1 MYNILMNKIAI
12 LGGAFDP
19 PHIAHIIMADNAVK
33 EYGYER
39 VIFLPSYNPPHKR
52 VVTDGEDR
60 LNMLTIA
67 LNGRYEICDIELK
80 DDAVGYTSEVIPRL
94 KRIYGDFDFI
104 IGGDSMRDLHTWHEP
119 EKILSE
125 VKLVVAVRDNDYKAV
140 REAVARYEDTPKR
153 GIVLMQSNPPAI
165 ASTDIR
171 VLIELGMDIGGC
183 VDDGVAEYIRGHG
196 LYTRFLPYREKLYKN
211 VSERCYL
218 HSLRTVIYAM
228 KLNRNISLDRNKVFI
243 AALLH
248 DCAKEYEDYSSFDIP
263 HDSKNTPVAHAFAGA
278 IVARKQYGIED
289 KDILSAIYTH
299 TTADRDMSKLAK
311 LIYMADML
319 EEGRDYPDV
328 ERLRELAQ
336 SDFEKG
342 FVECLRR
349 SYEYLIEKCTPIYP
363 LTKSAYEYYNNNTL
377 K

>member
-1 MYNILMNKIAI
+1 MNKIAI

-19 PHIAHIIMADNAVK
+19 PHIAHITMADNAVQ

-67 LNGRYEICDIELK
+67 LKDRYEICDIELK
-80 DDAVGYTSEVIPRL
+80 DDAVGYTSKVIPRL
-94 KRIYGDFDFI
+94 KSIYGDFDFI

-125 VKLVVAVRDNDYKAV
+125 VKLVVAVRDNDYRAV
-140 REAVARYEDTPKR
+140 QEAVARYEGTPKR
-153 GIVLMQSNPPAI
+153 GIVLMKSNPPAI

-183 VDDGVAEYIRGHG
+183 VDNGVADYIHEHG
-196 LYTRFLPYREKLYKN
+196 LYTRFLPYREKLQDTL
-211 VSERCYL
+211 SERCYR
-218 HSLRTVIYAM
+218 HSLRTVICAM
-228 KLNRNISLDRNKVFI
+228 KLNRNIGLERNKVFI

-248 DCAKEYEDYSSFDIP
+248 DCAKEYKDYSGFDIP
-263 HDSKNTPVAHAFAGA
+263 KDSVNTPVAHAFAGA
-278 IVARKQYGIED
+278 IVARGQYGIED
-289 KDILSAIYTH
+289 EDILSAIYTH
-299 TTADRDMSKLAK
+299 TTADRNMSQLAK

-319 EEGRDYPDV
+319 EDGRNYPDV

-336 SDFEKG
+336 TDFESG
-342 FVECLRR
+342 FVECLKC
-349 SYEYLIEKCTPIYP
+349 SYTYLKEKGIQIYP
-363 LTKSAYEYYNNNTL
+363 LTKSAYEYYNNKTR
-377 K
+377 